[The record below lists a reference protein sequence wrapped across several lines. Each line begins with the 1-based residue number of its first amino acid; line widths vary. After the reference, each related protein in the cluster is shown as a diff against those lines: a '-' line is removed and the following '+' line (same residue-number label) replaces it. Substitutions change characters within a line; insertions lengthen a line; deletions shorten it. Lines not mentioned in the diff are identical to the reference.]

1 MTNPIVKTLPLSF
14 SQSFLLD
21 RDLLARLL
29 RFASNNGSG
38 SKEAI
43 SLETGI
49 PTGKSTGKVEPMIH
63 YAQGMGL
70 ICADKEKAVWR
81 LSLTTLGQAVF
92 SQDAALSEPMTLWLL
107 HLMFSRRSG
116 LTNPATGVADAWFTL
131 FAEGTYRLGKRFNQA
146 DYLAFLQERHGDKAI
161 LKTLSSLVLR
171 SYFEPRALGGAGIL
185 QESIDNREHCYV
197 RLEAPFQTHFF
208 PAYAAYFYL
217 LWDELFA
224 DREQLAFD
232 EFSVQTRWPMLLAW
246 EESWSV
252 ILLDWMADRGLIQLD
267 RHTGAA
273 VILRLQSTEQVVVKL
288 YDGLV

>member
-1 MTNPIVKTLPLSF
+1 MANPILKALPLSF

-29 RFASNNGSG
+29 RFASNNSGG

-49 PTGKSTGKVEPMIH
+49 PTGKSTGKVEPIIQ

-70 ICADKEKAVWR
+70 ICADKENGVWR

-92 SQDAALSEPMTLWLL
+92 AQDAALSEPVTLWLL

-116 LTNPATGVADAWFTL
+116 LTNPAIGIADAWFTL
-131 FAEGTYRLGKRFNQA
+131 FAEGPFRLGKHITQA
-146 DYLAFLQERHGDKAI
+146 GYLAFLHERHGDKAT
-161 LKTLSSLVLR
+161 LKTLSVLVLR
-171 SYFEPRALGGAGIL
+171 SYFEPRAFGGAGIL
-185 QESIDNREHCYV
+185 QEFTDNGEYGYV

-208 PAYAAYFYL
+208 PAYATYFYL
-217 LWDELFA
+217 LWDELFS
-224 DREQLAFD
+224 DREQLGFD
-232 EFSVQTRWPMLLAW
+232 EFSVQTRWSALLVW
-246 EESWSV
+246 EESKSAM
-252 ILLDWMADRGLIQLD
+252 LLDWMADRGLVQLD
-267 RHTGAA
+267 RHTGVA
-273 VILRLQSTEQVVVKL
+273 VVLRLLLTEEVVAKL